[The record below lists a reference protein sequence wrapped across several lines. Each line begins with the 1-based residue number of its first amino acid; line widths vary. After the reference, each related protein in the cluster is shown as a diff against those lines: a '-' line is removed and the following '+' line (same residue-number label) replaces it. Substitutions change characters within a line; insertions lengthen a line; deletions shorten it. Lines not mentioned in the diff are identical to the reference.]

1 MLKTNQVE
9 KIKVWERGQ
18 ITIPKDLREELEIK
32 ENDILYAEKLGRAI
46 LLKPEASGIEEIQRK
61 MAAIMQKNGLT
72 VKDLLDEDDDIE
84 IDEED

>member
-32 ENDILYAEKLGRAI
+32 ENDVLYAEKLGRGLYLRPQESVI
-46 LLKPEASGIEEIQRK
+46 DQVQKKISK
-61 MAAIMQKNGLT
+61 MMKEKGLT
-72 VKDLLDEDDDIE
+72 VDDLIKDL